1 MRSTGLDALR
11 VLALALVVLAHVI
24 VVAPLEWPGGVLGTD
39 WGQLGVACFCVMA
52 GFFALGGRRGLG
64 AWAGERVVRLFPAY
78 WLVTLAAFAANAVV
92 GYKPATVGLFVSQML
107 GLGYFTHG
115 GANLVNVP
123 SWFLSLIV
131 ACYAIAAL
139 VRVSK
144 APRATVAGL
153 SVATVA
159 LLAVGF
165 HADFT
170 RQILAFL
177 FGMAARQY
185 ALPERAAP
193 TRAAVALAG
202 AAMIAISANFAYS
215 GWAVALFLLFA
226 ALPMPAWRPVR
237 FVSDV
242 SYELFLVHGPVVVLT
257 ARVLPRVMPLPW
269 PVLLVLGIALAVG
282 AAVALREIARLLTNL
297 ALPAPSPAAV
307 RRASTAAV
315 LLLALAPAVASGQV
329 GGLTALPEP
338 EAPGPNLLKNADLDA
353 GPGAWN
359 LQPGGDVWAVEKG
372 GREGKPALRMG
383 NATKQTY
390 VPTGEQALTLE
401 PGLYSIEGWVKMQNV
416 GGNDPRS
423 GVRLCL
429 DARPTGNWWQCT
441 DVARGTADWT
451 PIRLAAIPVKD
462 KGTYKFTLGAYGA
475 PEGTA
480 WFSGLALRGTKKRPL
495 DVYLLYPNF
504 RGMLF
509 EDRPQTVRVAVTA
522 AGGPVGRVRLSLVDE
537 AGGAVKV
544 SREAPA
550 TAPITVELDAAGLP
564 LGRYRLRAELLDA
577 GGGVA
582 ARYPDYR
589 VVKLPAKAR
598 EKLHA
603 WYDERNVF
611 HAGGKPQFVI
621 GLYNTSGYS
630 TTRSSYANGIDGAW
644 GNDKISEA
652 PINMLINYHL
662 GAAPMP
668 ALTTYLDDLYSRGIR
683 YLQTVNFYQPKDPLY
698 KMLQYPAARQGEDE
712 LNRYVADTL
721 SKHPGLAGF
730 YTMDERAADQVPV
743 VFRQYQQL
751 AAAAPGSVTYG
762 VLGDGWETQ
771 APLWRDALDVMG
783 LDPYPI
789 TKPSGQNDLAMV
801 GEWTRLGQDAVKQS
815 RPVWMVL
822 QYFPVTD
829 EAGWPKEAELRAMSW
844 MAIIEGAR
852 GLLYWSF
859 GEKGLAWVKDSKE
872 KEARWAEL
880 VRVTK
885 EIKALEP
892 VLLAPDAAIVA
903 RESSGGTVRTLGKA
917 TKDGRYLFAYNT
929 RGTPTRVTWTLAAPA
944 AETTDLA
951 TNAAGPKVEN
961 SAITVEL
968 APYEVRR
975 LRIR

>member
-1 MRSTGLDALR
+1 MRATGLDALR
-11 VLALALVVLAHVI
+11 VGALALVVVAHVI
-24 VVAPLEWPGGVLGTD
+24 VVAALPWPGGILGVD
-39 WGQLGVACFCVMA
+39 WGQLGVACFCMMA
-52 GFFALGGRRGLG
+52 GYFALGGRRTLRE
-64 AWAGERVVRLFPAY
+64 WAGERVVRLFPAY
-78 WLVTLAAFAANAVV
+78 WLVTLAAFAANAVTA
-92 GYKPATVGLFVSQML
+92 YKPATLGLFVSQML

-131 ACYAIAAL
+131 ACYALAAL
-139 VRVSK
+139 VRASGW
-144 APRATVAGL
+144 PRATVGTLGAATMAL
-153 SVATVA
+153 VAA
-159 LLAVGF
+159 GF

-177 FGMAARQY
+177 FGMAARQH
-185 ALPERAAP
+185 AVPARAAP
-193 TRAAVALAG
+193 ARAGLAVAG
-202 AAMIAISANFAYS
+202 AALIAVSPNFAYS

-226 ALPMPAWRPVR
+226 ALPLPAWRPVR

-257 ARVLPRVMPLPW
+257 ARVLPTLTPLPW
-269 PVLLVLGIALAVG
+269 PALLALGIVLAVG
-282 AAVALREIARLLTNL
+282 AALALREIARLLTNL
-297 ALPAPSPAAV
+297 ALPAPSTRTV
-307 RRASTAAV
+307 RRATTAAAV
-315 LLLALAPAVASGQV
+315 LVLLVPAGVFAQV

-338 EAPGPNLLKNADLDA
+338 EGLGPNVLKNADLEA
-353 GPGAWN
+353 TSAWS
-359 LQPGGDVWAVEKG
+359 LQPGGNVWTVERG
-372 GREGKPALRMG
+372 AREGKPALRMV
-383 NATKQTY
+383 NATKQSY
-390 VPTGEQALTLE
+390 VPTGEQTVTLE
-401 PGLYSIEGWVKMQNV
+401 PGLYTIEGFVKLQNV
-416 GGNDPRS
+416 GANDPRS

-451 PIRLAAIPVKD
+451 PVRLAAIPVKD
-462 KGTYKFTLGAYGA
+462 KGAYKFTLGAYGA

-480 WFSGLALRGTKKRPL
+480 WFSGLALRGTKKRAL

-509 EDRPQTVRVAVTA
+509 DDRPQTVRVAVSA

-537 AGGAVKV
+537 AGGAAKV
-544 SREAPA
+544 TREVEAGSPL
-550 TAPITVELDAAGLP
+550 TAELDAGGLP

-582 ARYPDYR
+582 GRYPDYR
-589 VVKLPAKAR
+589 IVKLPAKAR

-603 WYDERNVF
+603 WYDERSVF

-630 TTRSSYANGIDGAW
+630 TSRSSYANGIDGAW
-644 GNDKISEA
+644 GNDRISEA
-652 PINMLINYHL
+652 PINMVINYHL
-662 GAAPMP
+662 GAAPIE
-668 ALTTYLDDLYSRGIR
+668 ALTTYMDDLQARGIR
-683 YLQTVNFYQPKDPLY
+683 YLQTVNFYRPSDGLWKY
-698 KMLQYPAARQGEDE
+698 VQYPAAKKGEDE
-712 LNRYVADTL
+712 LNRWVADTL
-721 SKHPGLAGF
+721 GKHPGLAGF
-730 YTMDERAADQVPV
+730 YTMDERPADQVPL

-751 AAAAPGSVTYG
+751 ATAAPGSVTYG
-762 VLGDGWETQ
+762 VLGDGWESQ

-789 TKPSGQNDLAMV
+789 TKPAGQNDLAMV
-801 GEWTRLGQDAVKQS
+801 GEWTRLGQDAVKHS

-829 EAGWPKEAELRAMSW
+829 AAGWPSEAELRTMSW

-892 VLLAPDAAIVA
+892 VLLAPDAAVVT
-903 RESSGGTVRTLGKA
+903 RETSGGTVRTLGKA
-917 TKDGRYLFAYNT
+917 VGDTRYLFAYNT
-929 RGTPTRVTWTLAAPA
+929 RSSPTRVTWTLAAPA
-944 AETTDLA
+944 AETTDL
-951 TNAAGPKVEN
+951 TTGKAGPKIEA

>member
-1 MRSTGLDALR
+1 VKLRARSLLRGLAAAA
-11 VLALALVVLAHVI
+11 VLALA
-24 VVAPLEWPGGVLGTD
+24 P
-39 WGQLGVACFCVMA
+39 GVA
-52 GFFALGGRRGLG
+52 G
-64 AWAGERVVRLFPAY
+64 A
-78 WLVTLAAFAANAVV
+78 
-92 GYKPATVGLFVSQML
+92 
-107 GLGYFTHG
+107 
-115 GANLVNVP
+115 
-123 SWFLSLIV
+123 
-131 ACYAIAAL
+131 
-139 VRVSK
+139 
-144 APRATVAGL
+144 
-153 SVATVA
+153 
-159 LLAVGF
+159 
-165 HADFT
+165 
-170 RQILAFL
+170 
-177 FGMAARQY
+177 
-185 ALPERAAP
+185 
-193 TRAAVALAG
+193 
-202 AAMIAISANFAYS
+202 
-215 GWAVALFLLFA
+215 
-226 ALPMPAWRPVR
+226 
-237 FVSDV
+237 
-242 SYELFLVHGPVVVLT
+242 
-257 ARVLPRVMPLPW
+257 
-269 PVLLVLGIALAVG
+269 
-282 AAVALREIARLLTNL
+282 
-297 ALPAPSPAAV
+297 
-307 RRASTAAV
+307 
-315 LLLALAPAVASGQV
+315 QV
-329 GGLTALPEP
+329 GGLTALPEA
-338 EAPGPNLLKNADLDA
+338 EGPGPNLLKSADLDSK
-353 GPGAWN
+353 GAWS
-359 LQPGGDVWAVEKG
+359 LQPGGDVWAVERG
-372 GREGKPALRMG
+372 GREGKPALRMV
-383 NATKQTY
+383 NAPKQTY
-390 VPTGEQALTLE
+390 VPAAEQTVTLE
-401 PGLYSIEGWVKMQNV
+401 PGLYTIEGWVKTRDA
-416 GGNDPRS
+416 GGSDARS

-441 DVARGTADWT
+441 DVVHGTRDWT
-451 PIRLAAIPVKD
+451 PLKLAAIPVKD
-462 KGTYKFTLGAYGA
+462 KGAYKFTLGAYGS

-509 EDRPQTVRVAVTA
+509 DDRPQTVRVAVTA
-522 AGGPVGRVRLSLVDE
+522 AGGQVGRARLSLVDE

-544 SREAPA
+544 TRDVAAASAA
-550 TAPITVELDAAGLP
+550 TVELDAGGLP

-577 GGGVA
+577 GGAVT

-589 VVKLPAKAR
+589 IVKLPGKAR
-598 EKLHA
+598 DKLHA

-630 TTRSSYANGIDGAW
+630 TTRSSYAHGIDGAW
-644 GNDKISEA
+644 GNDRISEA

-668 ALTTYLDDLYSRGIR
+668 ALTTYLDDLYARGIR

-698 KMLQYPAARQGEDE
+698 KMLQYPAAKHGEDE

-721 SKHPGLAGF
+721 GKHPGLAGF
-730 YTMDERAADQVPV
+730 YTMDERAADQVPT

-762 VLGDGWETQ
+762 VLGDGWESQ

-829 EAGWPKEAELRAMSW
+829 AAGWPSETELRAMSW

-872 KEARWAEL
+872 KEKRWAEL

-892 VLLAPDAAIVA
+892 VLLAPDAAIVL
-903 RESSGGTVRTLGKA
+903 RESSGGVVRTLGKSLGDA
-917 TKDGRYLFAYNT
+917 RYLFAYNT
-929 RGTPTRVTWTLAAPA
+929 RSSPTRVTWTLAAPA

-951 TNAAGPKVEN
+951 TSAAGPKVEGT
-961 SAITVEL
+961 SLTVEL
-968 APYEVRR
+968 APFEVRR

>member
-24 VVAPLEWPGGVLGTD
+24 VVAPLAWPGGLLGVD

-52 GFFALGGRRGLG
+52 GYFALGGRHTLS
-64 AWAGERVVRLFPAY
+64 AWAADRVVRLFPAY

-92 GYKPATVGLFVSQML
+92 GYKPATAGLFVSQML

-131 ACYAIAAL
+131 ACYVVAAL
-139 VRVSK
+139 VRIAR
-144 APRATVAGL
+144 APRATVVVLG
-153 SVATVA
+153 VATVA
-159 LLAVGF
+159 LLVAGV

-170 RQILAFL
+170 RQILAFVA
-177 FGMAARQY
+177 GMAARQHGLLERRAPLRAGI
-185 ALPERAAP
+185 ALLGVAA
-193 TRAAVALAG
+193 
-202 AAMIAISANFAYS
+202 IAISANFAYS

-226 ALPMPAWRPVR
+226 ALPVPAWRPVR

-257 ARVLPRVMPLPW
+257 ARVLPRVLPLPW
-269 PVLLVLGIALAVG
+269 PVLLVLGVALAVG
-282 AAVALREIARLLTNL
+282 AALALREAARLLTGL
-297 ALPAPSPAAV
+297 ALPRPAPRTV

-315 LLLALAPAVASGQV
+315 VLLALAPSAAGAQA
-329 GGLTALPEP
+329 GGLTALPEA
-338 EAPGPNLLKNADLDA
+338 EAPGPNLLKNGDLDSTS
-353 GPGAWN
+353 AWN
-359 LQPGGDVWAVEKG
+359 LQPGGDVWAVEG
-372 GREGKPALRMG
+372 TGRDGKPALRMA
-383 NATKQTY
+383 NAARQQY
-390 VPTGEQALTLE
+390 VPGAEQTVTLE
-401 PGLYSIEGWVKMQNV
+401 PGLYTIEGWVKTRDL
-416 GGNDPRS
+416 GANDPRS

-441 DVARGTADWT
+441 DVVRGTLDWT
-451 PIRLAAIPVKD
+451 QVRLPSIPVKD
-462 KGTYKFTLGAYGA
+462 KGSYKFAAGAYGL

-480 WFSGLALRGTKKRPL
+480 WFSGFTLRGGQKRPL

-509 EDRPQTVRVAVTA
+509 DDRSQTLRVAVTA
-522 AGGPVGRVRLSLVDE
+522 GGGPVGRVRLSLVDE
-537 AGGAVKV
+537 SGGQAKAT
-544 SREAPA
+544 REVPA
-550 TAPITVELDAAGLP
+550 EASTTIELDASAAP
-564 LGRYRLRAELLDA
+564 LGRYLLRAELLDA
-577 GGGVA
+577 GGAVS

-589 VVKLPAKAR
+589 IVKLSAKTR
-598 EKLHA
+598 DKLNV
-603 WYDERNVF
+603 WYDERNVL
-611 HAGGKPQFVI
+611 HAGGKPQFVL
-621 GLYNTSGYS
+621 GLYNTTGYS
-630 TTRSSYANGIDGAW
+630 TTRSSYANGDGGW
-644 GNDKISEA
+644 GNDRISEA

-662 GAAPMP
+662 GAAPIP
-668 ALTTYLDDLYSRGIR
+668 ALTTYLDDLYARGIR

-698 KMLQYPAARQGEDE
+698 KHLDYPAAKKGEDE
-712 LNRYVADTL
+712 LNRWVAETL
-721 SKHPGLAGF
+721 GKHRGLAGF
-730 YTMDERAADQVPV
+730 YTMDERPADQVPI
-743 VFRQYQQL
+743 VFRQYKQL
-751 AAAAPGSVTYG
+751 AAAAPGTVTYG
-762 VLGDGWETQ
+762 VLGDGWESQ

-789 TKPSGQNDLAMV
+789 TKPPGQNNLAMV
-801 GEWTRLGQDAVKQS
+801 GEWTRLGQDAVKGS

-829 EAGWPKEAELRAMSW
+829 AAGWPTEAELRAMSW

-859 GEKGLAWVKDSKE
+859 GEKGLAWVKNAKE

-885 EIKALEP
+885 EIKAMEP
-892 VLLAPDAAIVA
+892 VLLAPDAPIIA
-903 RESSGGTVRTLGKA
+903 RESSGGTVRTLGK
-917 TKDGRYLFAYNT
+917 TMSDGRYLFAYNT
-929 RGTPTRVTWTLAAPA
+929 RGSPTRVTWTLAAPA

-951 TNAAGPKVEN
+951 TGKPGPRVE
-961 SAITVEL
+961 STAITVEL